1 MTRLGLDDKKLSE
14 ELIID
19 KEHYRKHYRKHP
31 DIDIILCMSFKTEK
45 MKNSLLLLL
54 IFFIMVCNSI
64 VYSQSLKHQFEINQF
79 EIKSKSVKE
88 EIYQ

>member
-19 KEHYRKHYRKHP
+19 KEHYRKHP